1 MLQRSAARLQCWWSF
16 VGAHMCLSTP
26 LAPKLSDES
35 DAVVR
40 VRWGE
45 VHMWISCLSAKQ
57 PLLPSI
63 ESDSSND
70 KQLNLK
76 KQYWC
81 MCQSHCRS
89 TDNNTHMWRRSQ
101 RINTRPKQ
109 VDSAGYFGVWRSILR
124 LCSLSAIAETT
135 CLKINRATK
144 GGKREYLSH
153 QGFRLFKW
161 SSCLIDK
168 KVQFCMTKY
177 LDMAR

>member
-1 MLQRSAARLQCWWSF
+1 MTNSWTWRNSI
-16 VGAHMCLSTP
+16 GACVSLI
-26 LAPKLSDES
+26 
-35 DAVVR
+35 V
-40 VRWGE
+40 E
-45 VHMWISCLSAKQ
+45 VLTILTCG
-57 PLLPSI
+57 
-63 ESDSSND
+63 
-70 KQLNLK
+70 
-76 KQYWC
+76 
-81 MCQSHCRS
+81 
-89 TDNNTHMWRRSQ
+89 RRSQ

-177 LDMAR
+177 LDNLKNIKVLAIKSSWGQTWNLSKYLHDQIFVCKNFTHWKRVNWDYFRQQ